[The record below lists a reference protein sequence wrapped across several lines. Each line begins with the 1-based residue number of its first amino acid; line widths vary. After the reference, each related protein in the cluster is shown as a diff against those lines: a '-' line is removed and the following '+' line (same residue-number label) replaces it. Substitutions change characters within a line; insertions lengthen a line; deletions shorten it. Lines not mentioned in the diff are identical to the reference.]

1 MTRKFTLRDVAQEAR
16 VSVGTVSH
24 YLNNPESVKPINRL
38 RIESAIDQLNFTPNV
53 SARSLAS
60 GKSRNIMLFV
70 LSERIISPTTW
81 LHQLPVIQTVHDML
95 NANGFSLQ
103 VAIAYEEDYD
113 SFFAKVRLSVESG
126 AADGILFL
134 SVWKLQDEMID
145 YLVEKQYPFVCLDN
159 EGEHKSVDYVCF
171 DQRQLM
177 NDLFDEI
184 YGFGHRNIAYV
195 GVRSHQ
201 QDMYFRF
208 KGYCDGLRR
217 HGLVFDDRRVLYGDF
232 SIESGKACV
241 AKALDE
247 GFDCTAILCGN
258 DNMAVG
264 ALEAIVGRGMD
275 VPRDMSLVGVDNSI
289 AAKACTPHLQ
299 TAEFDMEKLAKIG
312 VQTLLKRINRGTE
325 KAKIKRL
332 KYKLINGAT
341 LGPVRSV

>member
-1 MTRKFTLRDVAQEAR
+1 MARKFTLRDVAQEAR

-24 YLNNPESVKPINRL
+24 YLNNPESVKPINKQ
-38 RIESAIDQLNFTPNV
+38 RIESAIDQLNFTPSV

-95 NANGFSLQ
+95 NASGFSLQ

-134 SVWKLQDEMID
+134 SVWKLQDELID
-145 YLVEKQYPFVCLDN
+145 YLVDREYPFVCLDN
-159 EGEHKSVDYVCF
+159 EGEHRNVDYVCF

-184 YGFGHRNIAYV
+184 YAFGHRSIAYV

-201 QDMYFRF
+201 QDMYLRF
-208 KGYCDGLRR
+208 EGYCDGLRR
-217 HGLVFDDRRVLYGDF
+217 HDLAFDDRRVLYGDF

-241 AKALDE
+241 GKALDE

-264 ALEAIVGRGMD
+264 ALEAIVERGMD
-275 VPRDMSLVGVDNSI
+275 VPGDISLVGVDNSI

-299 TAEFDMEKLAKIG
+299 TAEFDMEKLAMLG
-312 VQTLLKRINRGTE
+312 VRALLRRIDRDVEKGTLR
-325 KAKIKRL
+325 RL
-332 KYKLINGAT
+332 KYKLIDGAT
-341 LGPVRSV
+341 LGPVRPG